1 MSVYVIPEHQTSYFT
16 CDFIGGKPE
25 HRSACSAGVS
35 VRADQGA
42 LAHPF
47 HRGPPRRMGPLRWRA
62 PVPDHADRVPK
73 DGHVA
78 ALVWAGLGKDAVVST
93 AVLCCA
99 AVELVFDIWQG

>member
-16 CDFIGGKPE
+16 CDFIGGRPE

-42 LAHPF
+42 LWLTPSTAE
-47 HRGPPRRMGPLRWRA
+47 L
-62 PVPDHADRVPK
+62 PVGWVSSGGGNLCPDHADRVLK

-78 ALVWAGLGKDAVVST
+78 ALVFSGSAS
-93 AVLCCA
+93 
-99 AVELVFDIWQG
+99 